1 MSYRGKNV
9 IGLVGLFR
17 YERAYYHG
25 CGCQGGWTPA
35 DEELGLEDELTPGAR
50 EVIALEGSLQSFDD
64 AALKSLPKCAGL
76 RVSAKVV
83 ERATEAAGEDVARRR
98 EEGETFGDRRDWSW
112 HRDAD
117 GAKCAYVSL
126 DATGV
131 RQQAPDHGK
140 ADGRMVMVGEVFNPN
155 PAGVRK
161 RGRRWEARYV
171 AGLMSPREM
180 GRKLRAE
187 ALSVGL
193 ERADVVIGLTDGG
206 NGLQEALQEEVF
218 AGLSLRIEFILDFF
232 HASEHVHGFVD
243 MLHPRDEPAAKKR
256 ADEWCHTL
264 KHEGGETLLRELERI
279 DLSGRSR
286 EVRESHGQLCNY
298 FRNNLHR
305 MDYPRYVARG
315 WHIGSGAI
323 ESACKNVINQRL
335 NGTGMRWSERGTHQ
349 MAALRA
355 LYKSES
361 SAWDHYWTRHPTRNA
376 A

>member
-1 MSYRGKNV
+1 VSYRGKKV
-9 IGLVGLFR
+9 TGLVGRFR

-25 CGCQGGWTPA
+25 CGCEGGWAPA
-35 DEELGLEDELTPGAR
+35 DEELGLEDSLTPGAR
-50 EVIALEGSLQSFDD
+50 EVVALEGSLQSFDD

-76 RVSAKVV
+76 RVSAKLV
-83 ERATEAAGEDVARRR
+83 ERVTEAAGEDVARRR

-112 HRDAD
+112 HRDAE

-131 RQQAPDHGK
+131 RQQAPDHKK
-140 ADGRMVMVGEVFNPN
+140 ADGRMVTVGEVFNPN
-155 PAGVRK
+155 PASRRK

-218 AGLSLRIEFILDFF
+218 AGLSQRIELILDFF
-232 HASEHVHGFVD
+232 HASEHVHGFVEL
-243 MLHPRDEPAAKKR
+243 LHPRDEAAAKQR
-256 ADEWCHTL
+256 GDEWCRTL
-264 KHEGGETLLRELERI
+264 KHAGGEALLRELEGL

-286 EVRESHGQLCNY
+286 ETRESHRQLCNY

-323 ESACKNVINQRL
+323 ESACKNVVNQRL
-335 NGTGMRWSERGTHQ
+335 NGTGMRWSERGTHH
-349 MAALRA
+349 MAHLRA
-355 LYKSES
+355 LYKSEP
-361 SAWDHYWTRHPTRNA
+361 SAWNDHWTRPPSRKA